1 MHWWRRVDSRLR
13 GNDAMTMTTVNRPLF
28 NPHLVRLSVHA
39 VLLIYT
45 ALALFPIALILIN
58 SVKSRAAIFD
68 DPLALPT
75 VESFSLVGFQKVLS
89 ATNFMQFFANSLVV
103 TLGSLLLIIL
113 FGAMAAW
120 ALSEYEYKGR
130 RWLALFMAI
139 GIMIPIRLGT
149 VSILE
154 LVVKLDLINTL
165 TALILVYTAQGLPL
179 AIMILSEFI
188 RQVPS
193 ELKDA
198 ARCDGVGEFKIFFQ
212 VILPLIRPAI
222 ATVAVFTMIPAW
234 NDLWFPLILAP
245 SDETKTVTLGVQ
257 QFIGQY
263 VTDWNSV
270 LAALSL
276 AVVPMLV
283 LYAIFSRQLIRGL
296 TSGAVK

>member
-1 MHWWRRVDSRLR
+1 MSQKAKRLAGLDR
-13 GNDAMTMTTVNRPLF
+13 LLFRPEF
-28 NPHLVRLSVHA
+28 GRLSVHA
-39 VLLIYT
+39 VLLLYA

-58 SVKSRAAIFD
+58 SVKTRAAIFEN
-68 DPLALPT
+68 PLALPT
-75 VESFSLVGFQKVLS
+75 LQTLSFAGFQKVLS
-89 ATNFMQFFANSLVV
+89 ATDFGLYFTNSLIV
-103 TLGSLLLIIL
+103 TLASLLCIVL

-120 ALSEYEYKGR
+120 ALSEYEFRGR
-130 RWLALFMAI
+130 RLLSLFVAV

-149 VSILE
+149 VAILQVNVSLG
-154 LVVKLDLINTL
+154 LVNTL
-165 TALILVYTAQGLPL
+165 AALVLVYTAQGLPL
-179 AIMILSEFI
+179 AVMILSEFI
-188 RQVPS
+188 RQVPG

-212 VILPLIRPAI
+212 VVVPLIRPAI

-276 AVVPMLV
+276 AVLPMLL
-283 LYAIFSRQLIRGL
+283 LYAVFSRQLIRGL
-296 TSGAVK
+296 TAGAVK

>member
-1 MHWWRRVDSRLR
+1 MTAIAMHPPVPLARRLDLGRL
-13 GNDAMTMTTVNRPLF
+13 M
-28 NPHLVRLSVHA
+28 VHA
-39 VLLIYT
+39 TLIAYT
-45 ALALFPIALILIN
+45 VLALFPIALILIN
-58 SVKSRAAIFD
+58 SVKTRAAIFD

-75 VESFSLVGFQKVLS
+75 MESLTFIGFQKVLAS
-89 ATNFMQFFANSLVV
+89 TNFLLYFGNSLYV
-103 TLGSLLLIIL
+103 TLVALLCIVL

-120 ALSEYEYKGR
+120 ALSEYSFMGNR
-130 RWLALFMAI
+130 VLTLFLAL

-154 LVVKLDLINTL
+154 LMVKLDLVNTL
-165 TALILVYTAQGLPL
+165 SALILVYTAQGLPL
-179 AIMILSEFI
+179 AIMILSEFM

-198 ARCDGVGEFKIFFQ
+198 ARCDGVGEVRIFFQ
-212 VILPLIRPAI
+212 VVLPLIRPAI

-245 SDETKTVTLGVQ
+245 SDRTKTVTLGVQ

-276 AVVPMLV
+276 AVIPMLI
-283 LYAIFSRQLIRGL
+283 LYAVFSRQLIRGL
-296 TSGAVK
+296 TAGAVK

>member
-1 MHWWRRVDSRLR
+1 MTDLPRQRERLLL
-13 GNDAMTMTTVNRPLF
+13 RPDIG
-28 NPHLVRLSVHA
+28 RLAVHA
-39 VLLIYT
+39 VLLAYT

-68 DPLALPT
+68 DPMALPT
-75 VESFSLVGFQKVLS
+75 LQTLSFVGFQKVLA
-89 ATNFMQFFANSLVV
+89 ATNFLLYFGNSLVV
-103 TLGSLLLIIL
+103 TLGSLLLIVL

-120 ALSEYEYKGR
+120 ALSEYNFPGR
-130 RWLALFMAI
+130 RLLALFMAV

-154 LVVKLDLINTL
+154 LVVRLDLINTRA
-165 TALILVYTAQGLPL
+165 ALILVYTAQGLPL
-179 AIMILSEFI
+179 AVMILSEFI
-188 RQVPS
+188 RQVPG

-245 SDETKTVTLGVQ
+245 SESTRTVTLGVQ

-276 AVVPMLV
+276 AVIPMLA

>member
-1 MHWWRRVDSRLR
+1 
-13 GNDAMTMTTVNRPLF
+13 MTTMALRAQDRLLFRPDF
-28 NPHLVRLSVHA
+28 GRFSVHLA
-39 VLLIYT
+39 LLAYT

-68 DPLALPT
+68 NPLALPT
-75 VESFSLVGFQKVLS
+75 AETLSFIGFEKVLS
-89 ATNFMQFFANSLVV
+89 ATDFTLYFGNSLVV
-103 TLGSLLLIIL
+103 TGVSLLLIVL
-113 FGAMAAW
+113 LGAMAAW
-120 ALSEYEYKGR
+120 ALSEYDFRGR
-130 RWLALFMAI
+130 VLLSVFIAI

-149 VSILE
+149 VAILQFVVALG
-154 LVVKLDLINTL
+154 LVNTL

-179 AIMILSEFI
+179 AVMILSEFI
-188 RQVPS
+188 RQVPT

-212 VILPLIRPAI
+212 IILPLIRPAI

-276 AVVPMLV
+276 AVLPMLV
-283 LYAIFSRQLIRGL
+283 LYAFFSRQLIRGL

>member
-1 MHWWRRVDSRLR
+1 MGRL
-13 GNDAMTMTTVNRPLF
+13 A
-28 NPHLVRLSVHA
+28 VHA
-39 VLLIYT
+39 ALLAYA
-45 ALALFPIALILIN
+45 ALALFPIALILVN
-58 SVKSRAAIFD
+58 SVKSRSAIFA

-75 VESFSLVGFQKVLS
+75 LETWSLVGFEKVFA
-89 ATNFMQFFANSLVV
+89 ATQFLRYFANSAIVTVASLV
-103 TLGSLLLIIL
+103 LIVW

-120 ALSEYEYKGR
+120 ALSEYDFKGR
-130 RWLALFMAI
+130 RWISVFIAM

-149 VSILE
+149 VAILQW
-154 LVVKLDLINTL
+154 VVTLGLINTL
-165 TALILVYTAQGLPL
+165 TALVLVYTAQGLPL
-179 AIMILSEFI
+179 AVMILSEFI
-188 RQVPS
+188 RQVPG

-198 ARCDGVGEFKIFFQ
+198 ARCDGVGEVTIFFQ

-245 SDETKTVTLGVQ
+245 GDDTKTVTLGVQ

-276 AVVPMLV
+276 AVVPMLL
-283 LYAIFSRQLIRGL
+283 LYALFSRQLIRGL

>member
-1 MHWWRRVDSRLR
+1 MSRALASPATRLHRPAQALDRR
-13 GNDAMTMTTVNRPLF
+13 LF
-28 NPHLVRLSVHA
+28 HPDLGRLSVHL
-39 VLLIYT
+39 VLMIYT
-45 ALALFPIALILIN
+45 ALALFPVALILIN

-75 VESFSLVGFQKVLS
+75 LDTLSFIGFQKVLS
-89 ATNFMQFFANSLVV
+89 ATHFGLYFGNSLVV
-103 TLGSLLLIIL
+103 TLVSLLLIVL

-120 ALSEYEYKGR
+120 ALSEYDFRGR
-130 RWLALFMAI
+130 QLVGLFIAI

-149 VSILE
+149 VSILDLMVRLG
-154 LVVKLDLINTL
+154 LVNHLA
-165 TALILVYTAQGLPL
+165 ALVLVYTAQGLPL
-179 AIMILSEFI
+179 AVMILSEFI

-212 VILPLIRPAI
+212 IILPLIRPAI

-276 AVVPMLV
+276 AVLPMLV
-283 LYAIFSRQLIRGL
+283 LYALLSRQLIRGL